1 MADNGIP
8 RVLTVNVVHQVF
20 RGPIRETAIDKRP
33 VTGAVDVG
41 RSGLAGDVQCDTRYH
56 GGPDKAVYAYA
67 AEDAAWWAG
76 ELQREIAPGLF
87 GENLTTV
94 GLDVTGAVIGER
106 WLVGD
111 DGVLFEVRMPRTPCA
126 NLSARM
132 DIARFHRRF
141 AASGRTGALLKV
153 LTPGRIAAGD
163 RVSVERRPDHGVTV
177 ADLATGSDPDHMQ
190 RLVDSDVDLATTVQS
205 MAGVPRPRSAIDVG
219 SVVPAG

>member
-1 MADNGIP
+1 MAADGIP

-33 VTGAVDVG
+33 VAGPVDVG

-76 ELQREIAPGLF
+76 ELQREIPPGLF

-141 AASGRTGALLKV
+141 AASGRTGALLSV

-163 RVSVERRPDHGVTV
+163 IVRIERRPDHGVTV
-177 ADLATGSDPDHMQ
+177 GDLATGSDPDHMR
-190 RLVDSDVDLATTVQS
+190 RLVDSDVDLANTVQS
-205 MAGVPRPRSAIDVG
+205 MARRVLARASR
-219 SVVPAG
+219 